1 MAVEKKDEDKK
12 VEEEADKDELLDEE
26 DDFEEFELPKVEKDT
41 AAKQKEFEEKFKD
54 AGWDDEDADDNFQAA
69 LKKEI
74 AKVNMGTRGFIV
86 KCGRYLLVFVG
97 AAVTAGATVA
107 AAAAAAEAGTVAGS
121 WPRIS
126 ADAEAFAKAFQGVT
140 ATIDISEEEVAWV
153 DVIAGQWMGV
163 ALPGGPAA
171 NSTEVPLHGFM
182 RETEFLRSLHHQLPP
197 VPVVLS
203 CDRALIAERAGAA
216 LKIPEPSPGDSVVRL
231 PSGSTLGLKFAG
243 KPVAVLHNVEVVE
256 SPAVADSQDSARRGR
271 TRRDASPAQ
280 IVDRGTPST
289 VDLASVGDARL
300 RGLKRSRSWHAGSAD
315 EE

>member
-1 MAVEKKDEDKK
+1 MKLFRVPES
-12 VEEEADKDELLDEE
+12 L
-26 DDFEEFELPKVEKDT
+26 
-41 AAKQKEFEEKFKD
+41 
-54 AGWDDEDADDNFQAA
+54 FQS
-69 LKKEI
+69 
-74 AKVNMGTRGFIV
+74 MGTRGFIV

-243 KPVAVLHNVEVVE
+243 KPVAVLHNVEVFDHRKEERATRTFGTASKDHPYIRNCTRLQSREFVFARN
-256 SPAVADSQDSARRGR
+256 AVCVIVSAIFYG
-271 TRRDASPAQ
+271 
-280 IVDRGTPST
+280 
-289 VDLASVGDARL
+289 VGLSRL
-300 RGLKRSRSWHAGSAD
+300 YQYT
-315 EE
+315 